1 MRFRSKGQPTHSATL
16 VGSFFDLLSME
27 KKFNFWGI
35 YIMET
40 LSGLFSLIFLIALIV
55 AIVYGIKW
63 WKSRKHE
70 DKSKKL
76 KKKTLIAVAVIV
88 ISFIGF
94 STVNG
99 QIESQNEAQ
108 AQKKEKSNY
117 KDDKEQFIAKYKILG
132 ATIEELSSKEG
143 DEWGDAI
150 DNSDG
155 DFDVDSTIN
164 GIQDKH
170 EDDID
175 TVDDGIS
182 TLHDLD
188 QKIQKNDSV
197 NESDKKTIHQSY
209 LDLKHFADHATSISG
224 SYNDFTDEHNSLD
237 RKTSDH
243 VEELEDL

>member
-1 MRFRSKGQPTHSATL
+1 
-16 VGSFFDLLSME
+16 
-27 KKFNFWGI
+27 
-35 YIMET
+35 MET

-63 WKSRKHE
+63 WKSRKNE

-108 AQKKEKSNY
+108 VQKKEKSNY
-117 KDDKEQFIAKYKILG
+117 KDDKEEFIAKYKILG
-132 ATIEELSSKEG
+132 ATIENLSSKEG

-155 DFDVDSTIN
+155 DFDVDSTIE
-164 GIQDKH
+164 GIQD
-170 EDDID
+170 
-175 TVDDGIS
+175 
-182 TLHDLD
+182 
-188 QKIQKNDSV
+188 
-197 NESDKKTIHQSY
+197 
-209 LDLKHFADHATSISG
+209 
-224 SYNDFTDEHNSLD
+224 
-237 RKTSDH
+237 
-243 VEELEDL
+243 

>member
-1 MRFRSKGQPTHSATL
+1 MRSTNAFGYASWPFLFGVRKNL
-16 VGSFFDLLSME
+16 FGSFF
-27 KKFNFWGI
+27 
-35 YIMET
+35 IMER
-40 LSGLFSLIFLIALIV
+40 LSGFLSLIFLIALVV

-99 QIESQNEAQ
+99 QIEQQQEAQ
-108 AQKKEKSNY
+108 VQKKEKTHY
-117 KDDKEQFIAKYKILG
+117 KGDKEQFIEKYQDLG
-132 ATIEELSSKEG
+132 ATVESLSSKEG

-150 DNSDG
+150 DNSGD
-155 DFDVDSTIN
+155 DFDVDSTIES
-164 GIQDKH
+164 IQDKH
-170 EDDID
+170 SDDID
-175 TVDDGIS
+175 TINDGIS
-182 TLHDLD
+182 ELHELD
-188 QKIQKNDSV
+188 QKIQNNHSV